1 VFTFLVLTFGPFNV
15 LAPFVSMTSERD
27 AAFRRRLALEG
38 TLIAAFAML
47 VAVTVGTRA
56 LKVWGVS
63 SGALYVAS
71 GIILFLVAL
80 RPVLA
85 QYAPREPRV
94 SAAAES
100 PSASVSA
107 LAFALA
113 FPTIVTPYGIA
124 VLVLLM
130 TLAPEQSPGWRLILG
145 VAGAVL
151 VIDLITMLNAQRI
164 LKAAYVPAVLGV
176 VGTVMAVLQIALAV
190 QAVVVGLRLL
200 RIV

>member
-27 AAFRRRLALEG
+27 TAFRRRLALEG
-38 TLIAAFAML
+38 TLIAAFA
-47 VAVTVGTRA
+47 A
-56 LKVWGVS
+56 
-63 SGALYVAS
+63 
-71 GIILFLVAL
+71 
-80 RPVLA
+80 
-85 QYAPREPRV
+85 
-94 SAAAES
+94 
-100 PSASVSA
+100 SASVSA
-107 LAFALA
+107 LAFVLA
-113 FPTIVTPYGIA
+113 FPTIVTPYSIA

-176 VGTVMAVLQIALAV
+176 VGTVMAVPQIALAV